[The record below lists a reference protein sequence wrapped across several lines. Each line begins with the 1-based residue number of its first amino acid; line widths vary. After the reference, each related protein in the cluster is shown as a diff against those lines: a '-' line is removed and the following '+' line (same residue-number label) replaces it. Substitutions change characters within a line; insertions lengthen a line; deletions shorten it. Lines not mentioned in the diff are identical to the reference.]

1 MSKVK
6 PLFEMR
12 GITKAFP
19 GILALDDVSFDCR
32 AGEVH
37 ALVGENGAGK
47 STLMKVLSGVYQ
59 ADAGEIFLQGEK
71 VAFLHPL
78 ESLKQG
84 VSVIYQEFSLLP
96 DRSVAENIFLG
107 REPMRGLFLD
117 KQSMREMTQTVLKM
131 FGDKHNFSAET
142 LVGTLDVAQQ
152 QMVEIAKALSLEAQV
167 IVMDEP
173 TAALNDSECELLFN
187 LIDDLRK
194 QGRSIV
200 YITHRI
206 REIKRLA
213 DRVTVIKDGKIAA
226 RFDHVPETDQIVEAM
241 VGRTLGQFYP
251 ELATPQEVDETVLR
265 LEDCSNARLHNIS
278 LDLKAGVITGFAGVQ
293 GAGRAA
299 LAMAVFGA
307 DPFVSGAVTL
317 EGKPLNLTSP
327 RQAAQAG
334 IVMLPGD
341 RKAQGL
347 SLMQSVFDN
356 AFISARAFSTPLGNP
371 FRTNHADRNDIQKL
385 LDQLDTR
392 AASYDVE
399 IKSLS
404 GGNQQKA
411 IVARWLALKPKV
423 LIFVEPTRGIDVNT
437 KSAIYR
443 QMRKL
448 AQQGAAIMMISSD
461 LPEVL
466 GVSDRIMVMSDG
478 RIVAEFPNG
487 VSEADVMRAATH
499 SADEQVVQGVA

>member
-1 MSKVK
+1 
-6 PLFEMR
+6 
-12 GITKAFP
+12 
-19 GILALDDVSFDCR
+19 
-32 AGEVH
+32 
-37 ALVGENGAGK
+37 
-47 STLMKVLSGVYQ
+47 VYQ

-71 VAFLHPL
+71 VAFSHPL

-96 DRSVAENIFLG
+96 DRSVAENLFLG

-251 ELATPQEVDETVLR
+251 ELAAPDEIGETVLR